1 MASDK
6 VKMLTDTDFDQSVRS
21 GVVLVDFWAEWCQP
35 CKRLSPIVDQLATDY
50 AGRATVAK
58 VNVDENPQTPG
69 RFMIRGIPTILVFK
83 DGDLKDT
90 VVGLTTRDDLA
101 QKIDRLL

>member
-1 MASDK
+1 MASDN
-6 VKMLTDTDFDQSVRS
+6 VKMLTDADFDQSVQS

-35 CKRLSPIVDQLATDY
+35 CKRLSPIVDQLADEY

-58 VNVDENPQTPG
+58 VNIDDNPQTPG
-69 RFMIRGIPTILVFK
+69 KFMIRGIPTILMFK
-83 DGDLKDT
+83 DGALKDT
-90 VVGLTTRDDLA
+90 IVGLTSRDDLA

>member
-35 CKRLSPIVDQLATDY
+35 CKRLSPIVDQLAADY